1 MYESV
6 TKPEDNGRYMIENVS
21 KNSVT
26 LTGLSRRIVVKT
38 DEIKDNIKEVVDNKI
53 IPSSPVEKETITD
66 NIETVKKNDVVID
79 DSLTD
84 MEQALKKINDKLC

>member
-1 MYESV
+1 M
-6 TKPEDNGRYMIENVS
+6 S
-21 KNSVT
+21 KT
-26 LTGLSRRIVVKT
+26 IVVKT

-84 MEQALKKINDKLC
+84 MEQALKMINDKLC